1 MRISSAT
8 GTYPSGYFAGDDF
21 SWIIAKGRYVYV
33 GWGDA
38 RSGPVQAWISRIPL
52 SDFQVASG

>member
-8 GTYPSGYFAGDDF
+8 GSYPKGYIAGDDF
-21 SWIIAKGRYVYV
+21 SWIIPQGNSVYV

-38 RSGPVQAWISRIPL
+38 RSGPVQVWISRIPL
-52 SDFQVASG
+52 SAFSVPSG